1 MTETVSVLQD
11 IALQSDGFLI
21 LSSETGCIDIPP
33 EKIVKKDRLRPGKM
47 LLADTKQGRL
57 IDDDEVKSTYA
68 SRQPYGE
75 WLDSN
80 LVRLHDLHIPNKNV
94 RTYAHEELAK
104 LQKAFGYSY
113 EDIRSSILP
122 MAEKGAEPIASMGS
136 DIPLPPLDKEN
147 IPLFNYF
154 RQLFAQVTNPPFDA
168 IREEIVTDTSMY
180 IGEDGNI
187 LEEKPENCRVLKIE
201 NPILTETD
209 MLKIKSMNVKGLKTA
224 VIPITYYIGT
234 PLEKAIDRLFIEAD
248 KAYRDGANI
257 LILSDRDVDEY
268 HVPSRPCLR
277 LQDFSST
284 WFPQRSVL
292 LWLLSL
298 KVQNRVKFTI
308 LQRFSVMALVLLTRI
323 SHRKL
328 SATSLIQEC
337 SIRTFMQ
344 QRTITITEFST
355 VSLKS
360 LQKWAFLRY
369 SPIRVQSSLKRSV
382 FQARLSTSISAVR

>member
-1 MTETVSVLQD
+1 MTEQISSFFQTV
-11 IALQSDGFLI
+11 
-21 LSSETGCIDIPP
+21 TW
-33 EKIVKKDRLRPGKM
+33 
-47 LLADTKQGRL
+47 T
-57 IDDDEVKSTYA
+57 
-68 SRQPYGE
+68 
-75 WLDSN
+75 
-80 LVRLHDLHIPNKNV
+80 
-94 RTYAHEELAK
+94 
-104 LQKAFGYSY
+104 
-113 EDIRSSILP
+113 
-122 MAEKGAEPIASMGS
+122 
-136 DIPLPPLDKEN
+136 N
-147 IPLFNYF
+147 IMF
-154 RQLFAQVTNPPFDA
+154 R
-168 IREEIVTDTSMY
+168 
-180 IGEDGNI
+180 
-187 LEEKPENCRVLKIE
+187 
-201 NPILTETD
+201 
-209 MLKIKSMNVKGLKTA
+209 
-224 VIPITYYIGT
+224 
-234 PLEKAIDRLFIEAD
+234 
-248 KAYRDGANI
+248 
-257 LILSDRDVDEY
+257 
-268 HVPSRPCLR
+268 SRPCLR